1 MEIVELCYF
10 IAALEQFK
18 YQATKRVLLS
28 VLEEY
33 EDSGT
38 TKKEDVKKTPVQCYH
53 QLLIKHCM
61 CAIGVFVVK
70 DHGKQN

>member
-1 MEIVELCYF
+1 MRL

-18 YQATKRVLLS
+18 FQAAKKLLLS
-28 VLEEY
+28 VFEEY

-53 QLLIKHCM
+53 QL
-61 CAIGVFVVK
+61 
-70 DHGKQN
+70 